1 MSSVSD
7 WDNEYARLARVAS
20 QLRTMGGSDSD
31 LRALQSGLSR
41 LQQSLGNLPIPR
53 PELIRRNRLITH
65 LQQNN
70 SNNNT
75 AALGQ
80 QDEMIDDL
88 AIGVERLK
96 QQSMLIGDEAK
107 LHLNLLGDME
117 NQVDI
122 AQSGL
127 EGETRRSEQLR
138 ENQSIWKLQ
147 MIVVGLSVLL
157 VLLILTGLT

>member
-1 MSSVSD
+1 MSSSVSD

-20 QLRTMGGSDSD
+20 QLRSRGGSDSD
-31 LRALQSGLSR
+31 HRSLQSGLTR
-41 LQQSLGNLPIPR
+41 LAAALERLAALPTN
-53 PELIRRNRLITH
+53 ELLRRRRLISH
-65 LQQNN
+65 LQQNPQL
-70 SNNNT
+70 
-75 AALGQ
+75 AQ

-96 QQSMLIGDEAK
+96 QQSQLIGDEAK

-127 EGETRRSEQLR
+127 EGETRRADQLR
-138 ENQSIWKLQ
+138 QNKSIWRLQ
-147 MIVVGLSVLL
+147 MIIVGLSVLL

>member
-1 MSSVSD
+1 MSVSD
-7 WDNEYARLARVAS
+7 WDNEYARFARVAS
-20 QLRTMGGSDSD
+20 QLRSRGGTDSD
-31 LRALQSGLSR
+31 HRSLQAGLSR
-41 LQQSLGNLPIPR
+41 LAVSLDRLALPSN
-53 PELIRRNRLITH
+53 ELLRRRRLISH
-65 LQQNN
+65 LQQNPQL
-70 SNNNT
+70 
-75 AALGQ
+75 AQ

-96 QQSMLIGDEAK
+96 QQSQMIGDEAK

-127 EGETRRSEQLR
+127 EGETRRADQLR
-138 ENQSIWKLQ
+138 ANKSIWRLQ

>member
-7 WDNEYARLARVAS
+7 WDNEYARLARIAS

-70 SNNNT
+70 
-75 AALGQ
+75 ALGQ

>member
-1 MSSVSD
+1 MSVSD
-7 WDNEYARLARVAS
+7 WDNEYARLARIAS
-20 QLRTMGGSDSD
+20 QLRSRGGTDSD
-31 LRALQSGLSR
+31 HRSLQAGLSR
-41 LQQSLGNLPIPR
+41 LAVSLDRISNSIP
-53 PELIRRNRLITH
+53 PNELLRRRRLISH
-65 LQQNN
+65 LQQNPQL
-70 SNNNT
+70 T
-75 AALGQ
+75 Q

-96 QQSMLIGDEAK
+96 QQSQMIGDEAK

-127 EGETRRSEQLR
+127 EGETRRADQLR
-138 ENQSIWKLQ
+138 ANKSIWRLQ
-147 MIVVGLSVLL
+147 LVVVGLSVLL